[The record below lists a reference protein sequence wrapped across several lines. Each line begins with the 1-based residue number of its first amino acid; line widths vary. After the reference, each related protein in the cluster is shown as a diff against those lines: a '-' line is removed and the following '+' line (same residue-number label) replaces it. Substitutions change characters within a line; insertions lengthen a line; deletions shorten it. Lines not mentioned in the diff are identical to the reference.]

1 MDRFLN
7 SEDQILIMIDQLKK
21 NDRNMPQ
28 TELGYFNSMEDKAYR
43 NEAVRKAF
51 TGLNRKNQDAA
62 LNISFLCSGSR
73 TKRIQQLGGACN
85 LIG

>member
-7 SEDQILIMIDQLKK
+7 SEGQILIMIDQIKK

-28 TELGYFNSMEDKAYR
+28 KELGYFNSMEVKACR

-51 TGLNRKNQDAA
+51 TGLNRKN
-62 LNISFLCSGSR
+62 
-73 TKRIQQLGGACN
+73 
-85 LIG
+85 